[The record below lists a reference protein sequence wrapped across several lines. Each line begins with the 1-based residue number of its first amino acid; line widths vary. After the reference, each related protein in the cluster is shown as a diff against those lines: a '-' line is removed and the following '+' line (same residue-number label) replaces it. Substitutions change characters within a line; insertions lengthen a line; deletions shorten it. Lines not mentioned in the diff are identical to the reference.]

1 MQEFVSSFKETV
13 RISEEARKELQR
25 QTTEKMV
32 SAPVFRCLLLV
43 NNFSK
48 SHSFAALRKPPPP
61 PLAKSICSWL
71 LWAV

>member
-1 MQEFVSSFKETV
+1 MQEFVSSFKESV

-32 SAPVFRCLLLV
+32 SGPIFPWLLLV

-48 SHSFAALRKPPPP
+48 SHSIAAFRKPPPP
-61 PLAKSICSWL
+61 PLAKSICSW
-71 LWAV
+71 VV

>member
-32 SAPVFRCLLLV
+32 SGPFFLVFRWLLLV

-48 SHSFAALRKPPPP
+48 SHSIVAFRKPPPP
-61 PLAKSICSWL
+61 PLTKSICSW
-71 LWAV
+71 AV